1 MLVVFIKSI
10 IVFLL
15 VFITVRL
22 MGKREIGQ
30 MQPHELVITLI
41 IAEVACLPMNDPSI
55 PLYFCIIPVFTLAFL
70 EISIAFLSKKS
81 LIIRKLSVGD
91 SVLVFDKNGVNSA
104 NLSKLNMSVSDMIEA
119 VRGGGTADIMDVSYV
134 IVETNGKLCVVKNN
148 NNSEDNQVF
157 LPISIIVNG
166 KYNEKNLQITG
177 VEKVNILTFLKD
189 NKITSIKQ
197 VLYADIRQDG
207 TVYVALA
214 NRCDI
219 SGKVA
224 RNEEV
229 DW

>member
-15 VFITVRL
+15 VFITVRI
-22 MGKREIGQ
+22 MGKRELGQ

-70 EISIAFLSKKS
+70 EITIAFFSKKS
-81 LIIRKLSVGD
+81 LLIRKLSVGD
-91 SVLVFDKNGVNSA
+91 SVLVFDKNGVNSE

-119 VRGGGTADIMDVSYV
+119 VRGGGTVDILDVSYV
-134 IVETNGKLCVVKNN
+134 IVETNGKLCIVEKAND
-148 NNSEDNQVF
+148 SENKQVF

-166 KYNEKNLQITG
+166 KYNEENLLKTG
-177 VEKVNILTFLKD
+177 VEKVNISNFLKD

-214 NRCDI
+214 NKCDI
-219 SGKVA
+219 SGKIS